1 MAQPKKEMSET
12 SPKTTT
18 TKRQPTAA
26 ERKQYMEKLETQKQ
40 KFAESNRHLS
50 KFVM

>member
-1 MAQPKKEMSET
+1 MSET

-26 ERKQYMEKLETQKQ
+26 ERKQYMEKLEAQKQ
-40 KFAESNRHLS
+40 NLLKANRHLN